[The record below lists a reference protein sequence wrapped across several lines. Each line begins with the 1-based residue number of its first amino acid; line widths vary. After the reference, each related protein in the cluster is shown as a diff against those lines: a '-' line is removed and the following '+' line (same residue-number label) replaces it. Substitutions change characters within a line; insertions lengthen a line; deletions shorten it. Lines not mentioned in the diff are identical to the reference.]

1 MSLPLHLT
9 VLSPLPLPLSLPV
22 VVWLLPLLLLLF
34 VPRRSVIIVRSLLRL
49 LLHWQLLR
57 RLGRVV
63 TKRLLLRLL
72 LMRLLRLLRLR
83 ARTARGPYGRRIRA
97 APRRT
102 AATRVHAC
110 VCVISRCIVCVGR
123 K

>member
-9 VLSPLPLPLSLPV
+9 VLSPLPLPLSLLV
-22 VVWLLPLLLLLF
+22 VVWLLLLLLLLF

-49 LLHWQLLR
+49 LLHWQLSR
-57 RLGRVV
+57 RLGRVI
-63 TKRLLLRLL
+63 TIRLLL

-102 AATRVHAC
+102 AATGVHAC

-123 K
+123 R

>member
-9 VLSPLPLPLSLPV
+9 VLSPLPLPLSLLV
-22 VVWLLPLLLLLF
+22 VVWLLLLLLLLF

-57 RLGRVV
+57 RLGRVTV
-63 TKRLLLRLL
+63 RLLLRLL

-102 AATRVHAC
+102 AATGVHAC

-123 K
+123 R